1 MPPTLLGPIYSIDF
15 LLLLACAVG
24 FYKLA
29 DLDPE
34 ASPIVWAC
42 LSAGVFFVT
51 WRLLRWGLPG
61 DLFGQIALIG
71 GITAVRILRS
81 RRGPP

>member
-1 MPPTLLGPIYSIDF
+1 MMTNPFGPLYSIDF
-15 LLLLACAVG
+15 IVLLICAVG

-42 LSAGVFFVT
+42 LSAGMFFVT
-51 WRLLRWGLPG
+51 WRLMRWGLAG
-61 DLFGQIALIG
+61 DLFGQVVLVA

>member
-1 MPPTLLGPIYSIDF
+1 MSNPFGPLYSFDFIVLLI
-15 LLLLACAVG
+15 CAAG

-42 LSAGVFFVT
+42 LSAGTFFVT
-51 WRLLRWGLPG
+51 WRLLGWRLPG
-61 DLFGQIALIG
+61 DFFGQAALVG

-81 RRGPP
+81 RGGP